1 MNPRILLA
9 MIFVLSFLLNG
20 CMVGPNYKRPPI
32 AAPPVFRGEQGA
44 QEQASLADLPW
55 WEVFKDTN
63 LQSLIDETLKN
74 NYDLRIAVTR
84 VEQARQ
90 IALQTKSLYY
100 PTVDYQGGVARGR
113 NTFLGNPSPIGDR
126 ETENSLLIAFSAA
139 WEIDFWGRL
148 RRTNEASR
156 AQFYASEEFKRSVM
170 LLLVSDVAQ
179 AYFELLELDLEL
191 EIARRTTISFG
202 ESLRIFT
209 QRLEGGIASKLET
222 SRAEASLASTAANI
236 PELERQI
243 EIKENQLNVLLGR
256 NPAPIPRTTTL
267 LQQIIPVEVPAGL
280 PSELLERRP
289 DVRQAEMNLITA
301 NAQIGVAKAN
311 FFPKIGLTALFGSVS
326 PELSAFTSSTTAW
339 GVALT
344 LAGPV
349 FQGGRLKAEYRQAV
363 AVWEEF
369 KLQYESTALSAFQ
382 DVANTLITRQ
392 KLEGVLTEQTRA
404 VVALQE
410 AVRISTLR
418 YVAGKAGYFEVL
430 EAQQELF
437 PAENAVAF
445 TELNRL
451 LVIVQLYRSLGG
463 GWNLN
468 DDQWLQVTTTT
479 TPQ

>member
-1 MNPRILLA
+1 MNPRILVAVILA
-9 MIFVLSFLLNG
+9 SSFVLSG

-55 WEVFKDTN
+55 WEVFKDEN
-63 LQSLIDETLKN
+63 LKGLIQESLKN

-90 IALQTKSLYY
+90 IALQARSLYY
-100 PTVDYQGGVARGR
+100 PTVDYQGEVARGR
-113 NTFLGNPSPIGDR
+113 NTFLASPTPVGDNK
-126 ETENSLLIAFSAA
+126 TGDSLLLAFSAA

-156 AQFYASEEFKRSVM
+156 AQFYATEEFKRGVM

-179 AYFELLELDLEL
+179 TYFELLELDLEL
-191 EIARRTTISFG
+191 EIALRTTNSFD

-209 QRLEGGIASKLET
+209 QRFEGGIASKLET
-222 SRAEASLASTAANI
+222 SRAEASLASTAARI

-267 LQQIIPVEVPAGL
+267 LQQTIPVDVPAGL

-289 DVRQAEMNLITA
+289 DVLQAEMNLITA
-301 NAQIGVAKAN
+301 NAQVGVAKAN

-326 PELSAFTSSTTAW
+326 AELTAFTSGTTAW
-339 GVALT
+339 GVAAT
-344 LAGPV
+344 LAGPL

-369 KLQYESTALSAFQ
+369 KLQYESTTLSAFQ

-468 DDQWLQVTTTT
+468 DDQWLQA
-479 TPQ
+479 TPVSTSN